1 MEKIMKGNSPMK
13 KIITLLSLL
22 AMTAPAAVEI
32 KEQNGNVSMNNG
44 TLSARLVKGR
54 NYAFNLTGRDRN
66 GKSLGL
72 VIQSMIWY
80 HGRTGNTEHFYQDQS
95 ELKWKPQKYE
105 IKGNM
110 VRVFTGNT
118 DYDVTREM
126 EMFDDIGAV
135 RLEYIITSRES
146 RDFSRDKFPMIYL
159 AKEIQSVSFDNGNLK
174 DFRTKPAPGGEDL
187 VNTRALLLH
196 MPEYD
201 KTLLMLIDI
210 NTPLKYGHKL
220 GLMPTYRKTGWC
232 KIVSFNQLWQGSL
245 PYYDKGM
252 KLGAGI
258 YFQLLDGGSLT
269 EQQKT
274 AARQLAERFQLAP
287 AQFSGSLPAPEYRAP
302 SGLAGKL
309 GGIPGVGLWHESPMK
324 RVYPGTE
331 SPDRTVSAVKLE
343 SAANERESFQLVL
356 NPESPAVLEKVIL
369 PELTS
374 SGKHKIPAKN
384 LQACALEY
392 QIVESPLALLY
403 GERKFADKL
412 LPLPERLPL
421 KLTAKENNILHLTVY
436 TPAGTPPGLYAGN
449 VTLRINGKE
458 CKVPVSL
465 KVWGF
470 ELPKR
475 SAYCAHGLLW
485 NSPQKDREE
494 VLKYLTACGM
504 NGTVY
509 YGGQRELRKYFDGKE
524 LHMPDDFSLAEKAIK
539 EYGMPMFQAPWL
551 FLGAWDWKPGKK
563 VHFLNLDVNSGEFEE
578 KFANYLKSFHRQAKE
593 KGILQNSFAYL
604 WDEMTGGHYET
615 MRRTVGMVRKYAP
628 GLRLM
633 TVAAPDPEVLANN
646 DIICVGPLS
655 HWWSRDAQKIVRDSR
670 KNGKEFWIYM
680 NGVTFGTD
688 TEAIVPRLTPWMC
701 HSRGISG
708 FLQWSMDYN
717 WKYGT
722 FAKNGHVWL
731 LYPSA
736 DKPVYSVRLE
746 YFRDGVED
754 FNMMKL
760 MEKLPPEI
768 RTRLEKEIESIAPAF
783 GKTSLDPVRLAEVR
797 RRIGETLDKNLK

>member
-1 MEKIMKGNSPMK
+1 MKGNPPMK
-13 KIITLLSLL
+13 KIITLLSVLVL
-22 AMTAPAAVEI
+22 TASAAVEI
-32 KEQNGNVSMNNG
+32 KEQNGSVSMNNG
-44 TLSARLVKGR
+44 ALSARLVKGR
-54 NYAFNLTGRDRN
+54 NYAFNLTGGDGN

-80 HGRTGNTEHFYQDQS
+80 HGRTGNTQHFYQDQS
-95 ELKWKPQKYE
+95 ELNWKPQKYE

-110 VRVFTGNT
+110 VRVLTGNV

-126 EMFDDIGAV
+126 EMFSDTTAV

-146 RDFSRDKFPMIYL
+146 RDFSRDNFPMIYL
-159 AKEIQSVSFDNGNLK
+159 TKEIQSVSFDDGRLK
-174 DFRTKPAPGGEDL
+174 NFQTKPAPGQQDL
-187 VNTRALLLH
+187 AGARALLLH

-201 KTLLMLIDI
+201 KTLLMLIDV

-220 GLMPTYRKTGWC
+220 GLMPAYRKTGWC
-232 KIVSFNQLWQGSL
+232 KIVNFNQLWQGSL
-245 PYYDKGM
+245 PYYNKGM
-252 KLGAGI
+252 KLGACI
-258 YFQLLDGGSLT
+258 YFQLLDDGSLT

-274 AARQLAERFQLAP
+274 AARQLAERFHLVP
-287 AQFSGSLPAPEYRAP
+287 AQFSRSLLAPEYQYP

-309 GGIPGVGLWHESPMK
+309 HGIPGVGLWHESPMK

-374 SGKHKIPAKN
+374 SGKHKIPAEN
-384 LQACALEY
+384 LRAAALEY
-392 QIVESPLALLY
+392 QTVESPLALLY

-421 KLTAKENNILHLTVY
+421 KLTAKENSILHLTVY
-436 TPAGTPPGLYAGN
+436 TPAGTPPGLYTGN
-449 VTLRINGKE
+449 VILRINGKE

-465 KVWGF
+465 NVWNF

-539 EYGMPMFQAPWL
+539 ESRDADVS
-551 FLGAWDWKPGKK
+551 GALAFPRSMGLETGEK

-578 KFANYLKSFHRQAKE
+578 KFANYLKSFHRQAKG

-688 TEAIVPRLTPWMC
+688 TEAIVPRL
-701 HSRGISG
+701 
-708 FLQWSMDYN
+708 D
-717 WKYGT
+717 
-722 FAKNGHVWL
+722 
-731 LYPSA
+731 
-736 DKPVYSVRLE
+736 SVDVPFPRNL
-746 YFRDGVED
+746 R
-754 FNMMKL
+754 
-760 MEKLPPEI
+760 LPPVEHGLQLEI
-768 RTRLEKEIESIAPAF
+768 RDLRKKRPC
-783 GKTSLDPVRLAEVR
+783 LAALPIR
-797 RRIGETLDKNLK
+797 RQAGLFRAS